1 MFKLLYWLTFV
12 AASLGEHKLRELNDE
27 INKLIREKGNWERRI
42 LELGGP
48 NYLVNSFIVTKYPL
62 IPYCEAFYT
71 GNWRRC
77 RKRGGVWRTRLQ
89 IFRCCARIARCQGS
103 FPSTRY
109 AYNLR
114 SPSLILL
121 SVEQKEKTRTDL
133 YKAVDADYYGFR
145 DDEDGLLE
153 PLEQEAEKEGDS
165 DRIVTLCRS
174 NKPL

>member
-1 MFKLLYWLTFV
+1 MSR
-12 AASLGEHKLRELNDE
+12 A
-27 INKLIREKGNWERRI
+27 
-42 LELGGP
+42 
-48 NYLVNSFIVTKYPL
+48 
-62 IPYCEAFYT
+62 
-71 GNWRRC
+71 
-77 RKRGGVWRTRLQ
+77 
-89 IFRCCARIARCQGS
+89 
-103 FPSTRY
+103 
-109 AYNLR
+109 
-114 SPSLILL
+114 LILL